1 MNDIEK
7 IELAIR
13 KVCGK
18 CSHGKCGT
26 DICPLTHVTGD
37 DLLNYYE
44 HEQKSER
51 YEKIAGMYK
60 IHWRTV
66 ENHIK
71 KYYAKTK
78 K

>member
-1 MNDIEK
+1 MN
-7 IELAIR
+7 IR
-13 KVCGK
+13 IDEETEQG
-18 CSHGKCGT
+18 
-26 DICPLTHVTGD
+26 IIA
-37 DLLNYYE
+37 YYE
-44 HEQKSER
+44 VSAPGYLFYGLGKIKL
-51 YEKIAGMYK
+51 YKKIAGMYK